1 MIGGGVGGFLASIFH
16 LKATGMG
23 ITGIPGTLL
32 YLNNQLPFYILV
44 NLVAFAV
51 AFSITWLFCVP
62 KTEKEEVVEPK
73 EEKEVSSESLF
84 AIASGDAIEMSAI
97 KDPMFAEGI
106 MGPCAAIEPVDG
118 KIYAPAD
125 GTISFISESEHA
137 IGIITNEGAELLLH
151 LGIDTVKITDEK
163 AFDTKITMGQKV
175 KKGDLLTVMDLDG
188 VERHQCQ
195 KTVIT
200 IVTNHNSYTDI
211 AQVKTGSITPDDIIM
226 ELSL

>member
-1 MIGGGVGGFLASIFH
+1 MFNEKEIKSFSTTDMRIYNYILKHSIQFPYMSIRELADEIPTSTASIMRFVKKMGYDSFPE
-16 LKATGMG
+16 LKYA
-23 ITGIPGTLL
+23 
-32 YLNNQLPFYILV
+32 Y
-44 NLVAFAV
+44 
-51 AFSITWLFCVP
+51 
-62 KTEKEEVVEPK
+62 KK

-84 AIASGDAIEMSAI
+84 AIASGDAIEMSEI

-106 MGPCAAIEPVDG
+106 MGPCAAIEPADG

-137 IGIITNEGAELLLH
+137 IGIITNVGAEILLH

-163 AFDTKITMGQKV
+163 VFDTKITMGQKV

-200 IVTNHNSYTDI
+200 IVTNYNSYTDI